1 MRVVNGFNPVGDNDL
16 VTRQGRIDLDLSQA
30 GELKEGA
37 IPPDLLLE
45 AIDGGASRD
54 TQVFNLD
61 NLRKVSERLRV

>member
-16 VTRQGRIDLDLSQA
+16 VTRQRRIALDLGQA

-45 AIDGGASRD
+45 ILDCGG
-54 TQVFNLD
+54 L
-61 NLRKVSERLRV
+61 